1 MGGFIPLIFFAK
13 FTYYIMTIKTILD
26 CQRKRYIMELIGVAC
41 LIVAIMYTI
50 KTIFGI
56 FRDMESGR
64 QVNRLLAFTKKMF
77 KQYGKLLEQE
87 LGD

>member
-1 MGGFIPLIFFAK
+1 
-13 FTYYIMTIKTILD
+13 
-26 CQRKRYIMELIGVAC
+26 MELIGVAC

-64 QVNRLLAFTKKMF
+64 QVNSLLVFSKKMF
-77 KQYGKLLEQE
+77 KKYSKLLEQE

>member
-1 MGGFIPLIFFAK
+1 
-13 FTYYIMTIKTILD
+13 
-26 CQRKRYIMELIGVAC
+26 MELIGVAC

-64 QVNRLLAFTKKMF
+64 QINSLFVFTKKMF
-77 KQYGKLLEQE
+77 KKYSKLLEQE

>member
-1 MGGFIPLIFFAK
+1 
-13 FTYYIMTIKTILD
+13 
-26 CQRKRYIMELIGVAC
+26 MELIGVAL
-41 LIVAIMYTI
+41 LIVAIMYSI

-64 QVNRLLAFTKKMF
+64 QIRSLTRFTKKIF
-77 KQYGKLLEQE
+77 KKYSKLIEEE